1 MSGEIR
7 EDWVI
12 REDEVFRD
20 VPVGRDYAIHAHGL
34 KGSLRARAPAD
45 PTHKHDVTV
54 RRVLDRFGAEVGNEV
69 EQIDDA
75 FGILLR
81 PTNRTRGL
89 RPIAGDVRHRNRWY
103 PGQYTV
109 LVGIEPRF
117 SPILDPV
124 RTAEGQFIV
133 SLPRRH
139 QNRAGYSYR
148 SGNNASTRDTVY
160 RRGHEFVSSVTAA
173 YTESCSE
180 ADRSRFLTD
189 IGFQ

>member
-34 KGSLRARAPAD
+34 KGSLRARAPGD
-45 PTHKHDVTV
+45 PAHEHDVTV
-54 RRVLDRFGAEVGNEV
+54 RRVLDRLGAEVGNEV

-81 PTNRTRGL
+81 PTDWARGL
-89 RPIAGDVRHRNRWY
+89 RPKAGDVRHRNRRY
-103 PGQYTV
+103 PGQHAV

-124 RTAEGQFIV
+124 RTAERQFIV
-133 SLPRRH
+133 SPPRRH
-139 QNRAGYSYR
+139 QNCAGYSYR
-148 SGNNASTRDTVY
+148 SGNNASARDTVY

-173 YTESCSE
+173 YAASCSE
-180 ADRSRFLTD
+180 ANGCRFLTD
-189 IGFQ
+189 VGFQ